1 MRHVIMAAAVCVM
14 MTSVGLSAA
23 YPAPA
28 PYYPEH
34 EIPQTGP
41 GGEAADETAT
51 GDAAAAGKEAAAA
64 AAETGAAHGPPR
76 SYHYQYAVH
85 DPTTGDVKSQ
95 NEVGDGLGTV
105 RGTYSLVEPDGSTR
119 VVEYTADDEHGFQAE
134 VKRIEPQH
142 KDDDDGGEQHE
153 QQQHH
158 EQQQE
163 QERGQL
169 PQIDFAG
176 LEDVLRSIS
185 AAHELPGGG
194 RQQ

>member
-1 MRHVIMAAAVCVM
+1 MVAVCVM
-14 MTSVGLSAA
+14 TSVGPSAA
-23 YPAPA
+23 FPKPE

-34 EIPQTGP
+34 AMPQTGP
-41 GGEAADETAT
+41 GGDAAGEG
-51 GDAAAAGKEAAAA
+51 GDAAAGGKE
-64 AAETGAAHGPPR
+64 AAETGAAHEPPR

-85 DPTTGDVKSQ
+85 DPKTGDVKSQ

-119 VVEYTADDEHGFQAE
+119 VVEYTADDEHGFRAE

-142 KDDDDGGEQHE
+142 KDDDGGEQHHE
-153 QQQHH
+153 QPQQQQQQH
-158 EQQQE
+158 QQQE

-169 PQIDFAG
+169 SQIDFAA

-185 AAHELPGGG
+185 AAHALPYG
-194 RQQ
+194 QQQLEQHQ